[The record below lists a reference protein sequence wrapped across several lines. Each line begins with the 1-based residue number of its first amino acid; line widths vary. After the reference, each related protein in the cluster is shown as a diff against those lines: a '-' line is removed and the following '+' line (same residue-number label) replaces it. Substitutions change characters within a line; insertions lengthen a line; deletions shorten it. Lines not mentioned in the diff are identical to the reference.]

1 MTHRDDL
8 ARLSPLSVRCGDAAH
23 RKACATQGPPVA
35 ESLDKPPLRSPM
47 GHYQRSLVL
56 IRPFLFFV
64 PFRIAPGDGFGFSL

>member
-35 ESLDKPPLRSPM
+35 ESLDKPSLWVIINAPRYYAWGNSP
-47 GHYQRSLVL
+47 VK
-56 IRPFLFFV
+56 
-64 PFRIAPGDGFGFSL
+64 AK